1 MTFQPVSFAATS
13 VVDNDRAV
21 TSTRLSTR
29 SDGAKSG
36 HLALQSVAS
45 WQQRLPAQRE
55 GVTCAVS
62 SIDVTVA
69 VSR

>member
-1 MTFQPVSFAATS
+1 MTFQPVSFAATC
-13 VVDNDRAV
+13 VVDNVRAV
-21 TSTRLSTR
+21 ASTRSSTR
-29 SDGAKSG
+29 SDGSKSG

-55 GVTCAVS
+55 GVAGAVS
-62 SIDVTVA
+62 STDVTVA